1 MQARSV
7 AVLDGPQVITRHERA
22 VGKCAEI
29 LILGHY
35 LAVLKIKPGVLPGA
49 TALAQVPSTEEIG
62 VVQAAVG
69 DANRGAAVL
78 RARR

>member
-7 AVLDGPQVITRHERA
+7 ELLDGPQVINRHERRRQ
-22 VGKCAEI
+22 VRLDLESRPLPGC
-29 LILGHY
+29 
-35 LAVLKIKPGVLPGA
+35 LKIKPGVLPGA

-62 VVQAAVG
+62 VVQAAAG

>member
-7 AVLDGPQVITRHERA
+7 EVLDGPQVINHERRRQ
-22 VGKCAEI
+22 VRLDLESRPLPGC
-29 LILGHY
+29 
-35 LAVLKIKPGVLPGA
+35 LKIKPGVLPGA
-49 TALAQVPSTEEIG
+49 TALAQEPSTEEIG